1 MGEAWFSTVESKL
14 YEYSTVEHA
23 IKNITARNDPNELQM
38 LARKEALKN
47 EIAGVMLSF
56 TEFEAKLFN
65 GLYMDQ
71 VEPKQMENILC
82 VSESTFYRK
91 KRAFVKKVAQYMGY
105 V

>member
-23 IKNITARNDPNELQM
+23 IKNITARNDPKELPM
-38 LARKEALKN
+38 LERKEQLKS
-47 EIAGVMLSF
+47 EITAVILLLS
-56 TEFEAKLFN
+56 EFEAKLFN

-71 VEPKQMENILC
+71 VEPKQMENVLC

-91 KRAFVKKVAQYMGY
+91 KRAFIKKVAQYMGY